1 MAVQLVALLDC
12 VRVAEMVA
20 QMAANLESS
29 MVSQMAVETVVLK
42 EIRKAEEMVESS
54 ETNLVEVVVAAK
66 VDWTVC
72 SLAER

>member
-1 MAVQLVALLDC
+1 MLGY

-20 QMAANLESS
+20 QMAANLESL
-29 MVSQMAVETVVLK
+29 MVSQMAVETVELK
-42 EIRKAEEMVESS
+42 EIWKAEKMVEPS
-54 ETNLVEVVVAAK
+54 ETNLVEVAVAAK